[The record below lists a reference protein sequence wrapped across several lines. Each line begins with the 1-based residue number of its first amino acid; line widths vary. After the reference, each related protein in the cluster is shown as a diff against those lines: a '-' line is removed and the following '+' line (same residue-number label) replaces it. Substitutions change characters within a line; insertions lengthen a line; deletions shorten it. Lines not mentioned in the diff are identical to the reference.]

1 MFSDI
6 LPIWGCSE
14 DKDIILILGSE
25 SLLTHILRFLRSV
38 IDISKLNEVDQ
49 ESIASLLLD
58 FLFSCPKSGF
68 MFLREAQTRSRNNR
82 YATTEPTQTALV
94 DI

>member
-1 MFSDI
+1 MPYRRRFHQNPLTGLIFALNLNQSPLQMMFSDI

-14 DKDIILILGSE
+14 DKENILILGSE

-49 ESIASLLLD
+49 ESIASQLLE
-58 FLFSCPKSGF
+58 FLFSG
-68 MFLREAQTRSRNNR
+68 R
-82 YATTEPTQTALV
+82 
-94 DI
+94 